1 MALTRRKGVEV
12 AFYLHERTAAVM
24 HPECLTRSK
33 RIDGGTW
40 ARDWRW
46 SPDGAPEI
54 CEAYGVNRVA
64 VIECCMCGTRLGTP
78 AHPER
83 ITKARVMGL

>member
-1 MALTRRKGVEV
+1 MC
-12 AFYLHERTAAVM
+12 FYLHERTAAVM

-33 RIDGGTW
+33 AIDAGSW
-40 ARDWRW
+40 ARDWSW
-46 SPDGAPEI
+46 STDGNRDVLD
-54 CEAYGVNRVA
+54 AYGVSRVA